1 MHASSHALT
10 EKPLKKGLKTPF
22 PEALKLSNN
31 AREHIELSLMLVQ
44 EIYGEGMV
52 IVKHG
57 GSPTPE
63 PLGRI
68 ISLLPFA
75 VVEGG

>member
-52 IVKHG
+52 VVKHG
-57 GSPTPE
+57 GISDSRTARANNFSSPF
-63 PLGRI
+63 RCC
-68 ISLLPFA
+68 
-75 VVEGG
+75 